1 MLNTRVAGRYAK
13 SLLDLS
19 LERNQLE
26 TIYADVLF
34 LKQLLKNRELVLMLK
49 SPIVTSDKKQ
59 AVLDALSEGR
69 ISDLT
74 RSFSALLIRKGRE
87 ANLPEILDAFIAQYK
102 EYKNIR
108 VVRLTTATPVSEEV
122 KNSIIGKVRNMQGM
136 ENIEL
141 ETVVD
146 PSIIGGFLL
155 QVGDKILDSS
165 ISTELNNIS
174 KQFQN
179 NDYIYRVR

>member
-19 LERNQLE
+19 IERNQLE

-34 LKQLLKNRELVLMLK
+34 LKRLLKNRELVLMLK

-69 ISDLT
+69 ISELT
-74 RSFSALLIRKGRE
+74 HSFSALLIRKGRE
-87 ANLPEILDAFIAQYK
+87 SNLPEILDAFIGQYK

-108 VVRLTTATPVSEEV
+108 VVKLTTATPVSEEV
-122 KNSIIGKVRNMQGM
+122 KNSIIDKVKGMQGM
-136 ENIEL
+136 ANIEL

-146 PSIIGGFLL
+146 PAIIGGFLL
-155 QVGDKILDSS
+155 QVGDKVLDST

-179 NDYIYRVR
+179 NDYIYKVR